1 MDRYDPSQWN
11 SRFAKN
17 NEKECLEILEAM
29 NAAMKNALS
38 EREYLAAAQ
47 CCNKLCDG
55 LICMV
60 EANGDRYAP
69 MFYAYSFILSQIC
82 MFGIG
87 GERGLRAAIPPLQ
100 DAYEYAEKCSR
111 NSERAKKDATLIGNV
126 IEALKNGYAPEE
138 VKEKFDI
145 DFPENIIG

>member
-1 MDRYDPSQWN
+1 M
-11 SRFAKN
+11 
-17 NEKECLEILEAM
+17 EVLEAM
-29 NAAMKNALS
+29 NAAMKNAAS
-38 EREYLAAAQ
+38 EGEFLAAAQ

-60 EANGDRYAP
+60 EAHGADKYAV
-69 MFYAYSFILSQIC
+69 MFYTYSFILSQIC

-100 DAYEYAEKCSR
+100 DAYDYAEKCSR
-111 NSERAKKDATLIGNV
+111 FSERAKDDAELIGTV
-126 IEALKNGYAPEE
+126 ISALKNGYSPEE
-138 VKEKFDI
+138 IKERLEI